1 MRFAEAG
8 LIKLEP
14 QVAEL
19 GTGQV
24 ARALGHDQQRR
35 DLVYV
40 LGNEA
45 AERGQ
50 IILRS
55 CRGAVAPLDAAQCV
69 GVL

>member
-1 MRFAEAG
+1 MANKADHRCRNVLIGCLAPGCTQVRFAEAG

-24 ARALGHDQQRR
+24 ARALSDDEQRR
-35 DLVYV
+35 DLVHV

-45 AERGQ
+45 TE
-50 IILRS
+50 
-55 CRGAVAPLDAAQCV
+55 
-69 GVL
+69 